1 MAGISSGLTIVR
13 VQINGKYLI
22 SLVASKGESRL
33 LINSSLLMC
42 IYYFFLSFVCIQT
55 VSNIIA

>member
-22 SLVASKGESRL
+22 SLVASEDESRL
-33 LINSSLLMC
+33 LIISSLLMC
-42 IYYFFLSFVCIQT
+42 IYYFFLFFVCGET